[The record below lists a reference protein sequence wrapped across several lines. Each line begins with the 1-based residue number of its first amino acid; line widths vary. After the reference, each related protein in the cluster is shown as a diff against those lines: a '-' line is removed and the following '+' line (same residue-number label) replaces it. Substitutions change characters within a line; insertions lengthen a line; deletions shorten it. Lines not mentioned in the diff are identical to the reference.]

1 MVDEIV
7 GNPEGKG
14 SIEQEEE
21 ITRGLNPVRTEIIRS
36 GPYVDEIKVVTLD
49 ELEKAEERVDED
61 ELKIYESSL
70 KEVSDEQRIIGKVVS
85 VGEDFVVVDVGFK
98 TEGIIPRYEFDESDL
113 PKPGDQ
119 IEVFVEVLEDENGQ
133 MILSKKKAD
142 FMRVWERIRE
152 IYEKGEIIEGKI
164 EGRVKGGMV
173 VKVMG
178 IDAFLPGSQI
188 DVRPIVDF
196 DSYVG
201 KTYKFKIVKLN
212 ERRKNIVL
220 SRKVLLEEDLKEK
233 REELL
238 SKIKVGQT
246 LTGRVK
252 NITDFGV
259 FVDLGGLDGLL
270 HITDLSWGRVN
281 HPSEVVQ
288 LDQEIRVKVIDFD
301 PEKQRVSLGLK
312 QLQPHPWEGIE
323 QKYPVGSVV
332 KGKIVNMTN
341 YGVFVELEK
350 GVEGLIHISEMSW
363 TQHIRHPSEL
373 FSLGDEVEAKV
384 LSIDTE
390 ERKISLGY
398 KQLTPDPWE
407 GIDEKFK
414 VGGIYKGTVKKIF
427 PNGAFIELDENIEGF
442 LSIDDISWTRKI
454 KHPREVLK
462 RGEEVE
468 VKILDIN
475 KENRRISVGM
485 KQVTE
490 DPWPILEGLYVPGA
504 VIEAEISR
512 VGEQVAYVNLQYGIE
527 GIIPLPEAMSDKKA
541 GKKMKVGDKVKLKV
555 EDLNKAE
562 KRIVLSLVREGKK
575 KREKSQIADLLE
587 VREATSK
594 IEIPEEIIEKIKE
607 TEKLGE
613 EAESSERKSEKSEK
627 KERETKKV
635 RRTRKKKDEDKT
647 D

>member
-323 QKYPVGSVV
+323 QKYPVGSVE

-607 TEKLGE
+607 TEKPGE
-613 EAESSERKSEKSEK
+613 ETESSERKSEKSEK

>member
-1 MVDEIV
+1 
-7 GNPEGKG
+7 
-14 SIEQEEE
+14 
-21 ITRGLNPVRTEIIRS
+21 
-36 GPYVDEIKVVTLD
+36 
-49 ELEKAEERVDED
+49 
-61 ELKIYESSL
+61 
-70 KEVSDEQRIIGKVVS
+70 
-85 VGEDFVVVDVGFK
+85 
-98 TEGIIPRYEFDESDL
+98 
-113 PKPGDQ
+113 
-119 IEVFVEVLEDENGQ
+119 
-133 MILSKKKAD
+133 
-142 FMRVWERIRE
+142 
-152 IYEKGEIIEGKI
+152 
-164 EGRVKGGMV
+164 
-173 VKVMG
+173 
-178 IDAFLPGSQI
+178 
-188 DVRPIVDF
+188 
-196 DSYVG
+196 
-201 KTYKFKIVKLN
+201 
-212 ERRKNIVL
+212 
-220 SRKVLLEEDLKEK
+220 
-233 REELL
+233 
-238 SKIKVGQT
+238 
-246 LTGRVK
+246 
-252 NITDFGV
+252 
-259 FVDLGGLDGLL
+259 

-607 TEKLGE
+607 TEKPGE

>member
-414 VGGIYKGTVKKIF
+414 VDGIYKGTVKKIF

-607 TEKLGE
+607 TEKPGE

>member
-113 PKPGDQ
+113 PKPGHQ

-607 TEKLGE
+607 TEKPGE

>member
-113 PKPGDQ
+113 PKPGDR

-607 TEKLGE
+607 TEKPGE

>member
-607 TEKLGE
+607 TEKPGE

>member
-607 TEKLGE
+607 TEKPGE
-613 EAESSERKSEKSEK
+613 ETESSERKSEKSEK

-647 D
+647 N

>member
-1 MVDEIV
+1 M
-7 GNPEGKG
+7 
-14 SIEQEEE
+14 
-21 ITRGLNPVRTEIIRS
+21 
-36 GPYVDEIKVVTLD
+36 
-49 ELEKAEERVDED
+49 
-61 ELKIYESSL
+61 
-70 KEVSDEQRIIGKVVS
+70 
-85 VGEDFVVVDVGFK
+85 
-98 TEGIIPRYEFDESDL
+98 
-113 PKPGDQ
+113 
-119 IEVFVEVLEDENGQ
+119 
-133 MILSKKKAD
+133 
-142 FMRVWERIRE
+142 
-152 IYEKGEIIEGKI
+152 
-164 EGRVKGGMV
+164 
-173 VKVMG
+173 
-178 IDAFLPGSQI
+178 
-188 DVRPIVDF
+188 
-196 DSYVG
+196 
-201 KTYKFKIVKLN
+201 
-212 ERRKNIVL
+212 
-220 SRKVLLEEDLKEK
+220 
-233 REELL
+233 
-238 SKIKVGQT
+238 
-246 LTGRVK
+246 
-252 NITDFGV
+252 
-259 FVDLGGLDGLL
+259 
-270 HITDLSWGRVN
+270 
-281 HPSEVVQ
+281 
-288 LDQEIRVKVIDFD
+288 
-301 PEKQRVSLGLK
+301 
-312 QLQPHPWEGIE
+312 
-323 QKYPVGSVV
+323 
-332 KGKIVNMTN
+332 
-341 YGVFVELEK
+341 
-350 GVEGLIHISEMSW
+350 
-363 TQHIRHPSEL
+363 
-373 FSLGDEVEAKV
+373 
-384 LSIDTE
+384 
-390 ERKISLGY
+390 
-398 KQLTPDPWE
+398 
-407 GIDEKFK
+407 
-414 VGGIYKGTVKKIF
+414 
-427 PNGAFIELDENIEGF
+427 DENIEGF

-607 TEKLGE
+607 TEKPGE

>member
-49 ELEKAEERVDED
+49 ELEKAEERMDED

-607 TEKLGE
+607 TEKPGE

>member
-407 GIDEKFK
+407 GIDGKFK

-607 TEKLGE
+607 TEKPGE

>member
-21 ITRGLNPVRTEIIRS
+21 ITRGLSPVRTEIIRS

-164 EGRVKGGMV
+164 EARVKGGMV

-607 TEKLGE
+607 TEKPGE